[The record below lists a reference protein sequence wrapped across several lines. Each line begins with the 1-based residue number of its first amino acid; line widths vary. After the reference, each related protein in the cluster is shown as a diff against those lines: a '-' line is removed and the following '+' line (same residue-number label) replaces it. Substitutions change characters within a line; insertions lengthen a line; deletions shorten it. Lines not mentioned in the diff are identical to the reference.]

1 MADQSGRLAAV
12 AQKVERFEGKLT
24 EVTNDLDPDD
34 RREAGFASK
43 IARARR
49 DNDINDL
56 ANDLKTIG
64 SIVGAQK
71 RDFDRATQRNTDLE
85 AENRNLRNEG
95 GSAANL
101 RREQQKN
108 QDLTDRNQVL
118 QGKVQDLEDD
128 KRDLERQLRRGVP
141 APPNDG
147 DWWQRNELDR
157 LRRENAQLVADKA
170 NLQSRKVELKR
181 ERDALKAER
190 DQLKEQKDALK
201 QEVDAFDANW
211 PRQTGCGDCKARRNH
226 RCVRDMRFKKNKK

>member
-95 GSAANL
+95 QQRGQPAARAAEEPGSYGPESGASGQGPGPG
-101 RREQQKN
+101 RR
-108 QDLTDRNQVL
+108 
-118 QGKVQDLEDD
+118 
-128 KRDLERQLRRGVP
+128 
-141 APPNDG
+141 
-147 DWWQRNELDR
+147 
-157 LRRENAQLVADKA
+157 
-170 NLQSRKVELKR
+170 
-181 ERDALKAER
+181 
-190 DQLKEQKDALK
+190 
-201 QEVDAFDANW
+201 
-211 PRQTGCGDCKARRNH
+211 
-226 RCVRDMRFKKNKK
+226 